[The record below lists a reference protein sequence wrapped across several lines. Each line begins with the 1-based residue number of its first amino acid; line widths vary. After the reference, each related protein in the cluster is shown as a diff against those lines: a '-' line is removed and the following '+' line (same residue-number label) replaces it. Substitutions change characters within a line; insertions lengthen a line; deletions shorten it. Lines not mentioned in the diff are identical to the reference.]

1 MAYELIA
8 TNEFMEWQSKLKD
21 RKAARAIAMRLVRV
35 ETGLLGD
42 VKSVGGNISELR
54 IFVGK
59 GYRIYF
65 TIKNEVIVLLL
76 CGGNKSNKKQQQQ
89 DIVRA
94 GEILTDLEAEEEK

>member
-8 TNEFMEWQSKLKD
+8 TNES
-21 RKAARAIAMRLVRV
+21 
-35 ETGLLGD
+35 
-42 VKSVGGNISELR
+42 
-54 IFVGK
+54 

-65 TIKNEVIVLLL
+65 TIKDEVIVLLL